1 MSTDFHQNCNAGF
14 IYKTAYTYLH
24 KLHYKS
30 NILSLILLPVT
41 DLLASKTS
49 TKMISLAGGHNLLIA
64 LFILKAF
71 VVNIH
76 IRTPIHAHRKQK
88 HVM

>member
-24 KLHYKS
+24 KLHYES

-49 TKMISLAGGHNLLIA
+49 TKMIFLAGGHNLLIA
-64 LFILKAF
+64 SFILKAF

-76 IRTPIHAHRKQK
+76 IRAPTHAHRKQK